1 MDVER
6 REVLRTK
13 WRSLHQS
20 TPPPT
25 SVDQLYKSD
34 TRGVVCQC
42 NDWVGGVGEGTVMS
56 TVGKQNTLLWAVL
69 GAMVEEVRPPP
80 PSIPHLPLV
89 FHNPH
94 AQSGTRPRLFLSC
107 SSDRWRRIAKIKAKW
122 RSCHPVSL
130 VRLRMPRP
138 NPLTMFSRC
147 FWFGWVYLSQ
157 KRTGWPLKKHKKP
170 NQRVLTAHINMIRS
184 WYIQTI
190 PKPSSLFSKCTFQ
203 PNLKKISYLEC
214 CHPYA

>member
-1 MDVER
+1 MLFANVTTGLEVWVRVRSCLQWVSRIHSCGLCWWR
-6 REVLRTK
+6 RL
-13 WRSLHQS
+13 
-20 TPPPT
+20 
-25 SVDQLYKSD
+25 D
-34 TRGVVCQC
+34 
-42 NDWVGGVGEGTVMS
+42 
-56 TVGKQNTLLWAVL
+56 
-69 GAMVEEVRPPP
+69 PP

-138 NPLTMFSRC
+138 NPLTMLSRC

-170 NQRVLTAHINMIRS
+170 NQRVLTAHINMIRR